1 MMMPRA
7 RVFGRLRIDR
17 QRRVADLLRQIGADA
32 LLDFDVADVL
42 VVLANRRLVGRRED
56 RLRQLV
62 GHLQTGRQRDAADRA
77 GLLVVLPAAADQV
90 AAHDRFERQRLEL
103 ANALAASPEER
114 RVGKGGVRT
123 CRIRWSPYNYKTKN

>member
-1 MMMPRA
+1 MQRAVIIDAELELGVGNDDAARA

-62 GHLQTGRQRDAADRA
+62 GHLQTGRQRDARSEE
-77 GLLVVLPAAADQV
+77 
-90 AAHDRFERQRLEL
+90 HTSEL
-103 ANALAASPEER
+103 QSLM
-114 RVGKGGVRT
+114 
-123 CRIRWSPYNYKTKN
+123 RISYAVFCLKKKKKIK